1 MSQNL
6 CRRIS
11 VPFSCAQFEAKK
23 LQGATAN
30 NSSYWIV
37 YSETM
42 SHTMPYENVSV
53 FLEPKNPHQ
62 SESNMYPT
70 CCIGGALGGGGGA
83 EAYKLHLSKS
93 QFRKSAQNPQY
104 YAADKLFINWRT
116 KNIKIPV
123 KIQPSLWYR
132 ALYWNDH
139 TILTSLTDIWIR
151 AYSPRA
157 GWQEALAQP
166 KKYHLKPT
174 GLLGNARNC
183 CWPYSTSC
191 VLLQVL
197 HKPSHRPDINVS
209 LHLIFSGWGLRYR
222 HLCRRHCCLPFN
234 ILRTSRIC
242 KRIYDIN
249 FSWLSCECQNVR
261 NRLVALGMIC
271 HPLAASLP
279 ANGSWSLILVRV
291 CCSVSDP
298 RLHCLHG
305 PAVRKLF
312 KCIASFHQRCNV

>member
-37 YSETM
+37 YSERWAIQCLTRTCRF
-42 SHTMPYENVSV
+42 SLSPRTHTNQ
-53 FLEPKNPHQ
+53 NRTCIQ
-62 SESNMYPT
+62 T

-93 QFRKSAQNPQY
+93 QFPQVSPDPQY

-116 KNIKIPV
+116 KNIKNSSKNPTFPLIQSPV
-123 KIQPSLWYR
+123 LKWPHHSDIAHWYLNSSIF
-132 ALYWNDH
+132 AKSWL
-139 TILTSLTDIWIR
+139 
-151 AYSPRA
+151 A
-157 GWQEALAQP
+157 GSFSTA

-197 HKPSHRPDINVS
+197 HKPSHRPWYQCESAFDI
-209 LHLIFSGWGLRYR
+209 LRLRLRYR